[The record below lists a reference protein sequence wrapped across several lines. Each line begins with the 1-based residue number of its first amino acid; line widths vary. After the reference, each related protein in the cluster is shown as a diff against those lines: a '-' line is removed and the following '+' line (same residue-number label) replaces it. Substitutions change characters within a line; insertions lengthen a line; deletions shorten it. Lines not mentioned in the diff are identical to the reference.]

1 MLKIAPM
8 KPASNLCIVLCL
20 PLLHACT
27 GIGAVSGNMPLE
39 VESVPSGAT
48 VTIMDKN
55 LGETPLRITQQQIY
69 PAAYDPAQ
77 QQRYGEILIKK
88 KGCRDYRKRISYRD
102 FNQGLT
108 VELDCGDIAETHPL
122 PSHSSTLAAP
132 RPATGRHA
140 SEAVAPNAAQPVTAQ
155 DSTSEQGPAETNAK
169 ANGHQRDRT
178 IKQRLIRLD
187 NLKRDG
193 LISEEEY
200 RQARERILE
209 AL

>member
-1 MLKIAPM
+1 M

-27 GIGAVSGNMPLE
+27 GIGAVSGNMPLK

-108 VELDCGDIAETHPL
+108 VELDCGDAET
-122 PSHSSTLAAP
+122 
-132 RPATGRHA
+132 
-140 SEAVAPNAAQPVTAQ
+140 
-155 DSTSEQGPAETNAK
+155 DAK